1 LAGQRTRIAQRHRSA
16 AVILNGNELRAADL
30 VIEESG
36 SGDVTPV
43 YQAPKHAAA
52 KAATPAPANGHS
64 VNLEELERQAILR
77 ALDQTGQ
84 HQERAAHLLGIS
96 SRTLSRKLKSY
107 GLGRALS
114 GSAASSTAPPGHRDK
129 RKGNGVVHHA
139 ESSHR
144 GNGCP

>member
-1 LAGQRTRIAQRHRSA
+1 M
-16 AVILNGNELRAADL
+16 LNGNELRAADL
-30 VIEESG
+30 AIEESG
-36 SGDVTPV
+36 FGDVTPV
-43 YQAPKHAAA
+43 YQAPRQVAAR
-52 KAATPAPANGHS
+52 AATPGPANGHS

-114 GSAASSTAPPGHRDK
+114 GSAASSTAAAGASR
-129 RKGNGVVHHA
+129 
-139 ESSHR
+139 
-144 GNGCP
+144 